1 MLQFPFIFSYN
12 FTETC
17 SSQRKIRFLSF
28 RSMEKGGNTLPP
40 CILTFLSYFCVVIAG
55 NADLE
60 GHILVDESLY
70 QLRIIDG
77 RNAMS
82 DSLCSEG

>member
-1 MLQFPFIFSYN
+1 MD
-12 FTETC
+12 TC
-17 SSQRKIRFLSF
+17 LKKLVDRMHVDRQ
-28 RSMEKGGNTLPP
+28 N
-40 CILTFLSYFCVVIAG
+40 YFCVVIAC